1 LCVITFTH
9 YFYGMNISE
18 LYSAFLE
25 YQSVVTDTRK
35 INKGDIFFALKGP
48 NFNGNTYAA
57 KALEF
62 GASYC
67 VCDEKAEF
75 ESDKIIYV
83 TDVLNALQAL
93 AKHHREQFTIPF
105 IAITGSNGKTTTKEL
120 VYAVLSSH
128 FRAYTTQGNLNN
140 HIGVPLTILSIK
152 KDAEIAIIEMGA
164 NHQKEIESYCT
175 YTLPTHGLI
184 NNCGKA
190 HLEGFGGEAGV
201 RKGKGELY
209 DFITAN
215 NGTIFIN
222 TDYDYLA
229 EMSKHVQHKI
239 TYGSTNASVTGII
252 NADEHF
258 LEVKITAGANIDI
271 IKTQLA
277 GNYNLSN
284 VLSAVCIG
292 KTFGVPDE
300 KIKAAIQN
308 YVPSNSR
315 SQIMQKGSNTIL
327 LDAYNANP
335 SSMKAAIENFAKMSG
350 RNKIV
355 ILGAMMELGEH
366 SIAEHTAIIDLLQ
379 RYSWYKIIL
388 AGKDYTN
395 IPVNILH
402 FNTSDEVASWF
413 KNEQIENSTIL
424 IKGSRGM
431 AMEKVIA

>member
-1 LCVITFTH
+1 MTIT
-9 YFYGMNISE
+9 E
-18 LYSAFLE
+18 LYEIFL
-25 YQSVVTDTRK
+25 QHPSVETDTRK
-35 INKGDIFFALKGP
+35 IKIGDMFFALKGP
-48 NFNGNTYAA
+48 NFNGNMYAE
-57 KALEF
+57 KALEL

-67 VCDEKAEF
+67 VCDEKTAF
-75 ESDKIIYV
+75 VSDKIMYV
-83 TDVLNALQAL
+83 DDVLTTLQAL
-93 AKHHREQFTIPF
+93 AKYHREQFIIPF

-120 VYAVLSSH
+120 VYAVLNSH
-128 FRAYTTQGNLNN
+128 FKAYTTQGNLNN

-164 NHQKEIESYCT
+164 NHQKEIESYCA

-190 HLEGFGGEAGV
+190 HLEGFGGEEGV

-209 DFITAN
+209 DFIAAN
-215 NGTIFIN
+215 NGAIFIN
-222 TDYDYLA
+222 TDYDYLI
-229 EMSKHVQHKI
+229 EMSKYVQHKI
-239 TYGSTNASVTGII
+239 TYGTSNASVTGTIKE
-252 NADEHF
+252 DEHF
-258 LEVKITAGANIDI
+258 LEVSITGGANIGT

-300 KIKAAIQN
+300 KIKQAIEN

-315 SQIMQKGSNTIL
+315 SQIIEKGTNTIL

-350 RNKIV
+350 QNKIV

-366 SIAEHTAIIDLLQ
+366 SIEEHTVVVHLLQ
-379 RYSWYKIIL
+379 QYKWNKIIL

-395 IPVNILH
+395 LPENILH
-402 FNTSDEVASWF
+402 FNTSDEVARWF
-413 KNEQIENSTIL
+413 KNEGIENSTIL

-431 AMEKVIA
+431 AMEKAIA

>member
-1 LCVITFTH
+1 MMITDL
-9 YFYGMNISE
+9 YNI
-18 LYSAFLE
+18 FLQ
-25 YQSVVTDTRK
+25 YPSIVTDTRK
-35 INKGDIFFALKGP
+35 IKVGDIFFALKGP
-48 NFNGNTYAA
+48 NFNGNLYAQQ
-57 KALEF
+57 ALDL

-67 VCDEKAEF
+67 VCDEPTVANN
-75 ESDKIIYV
+75 DKIILV
-83 TDVLNALQAL
+83 DDVLLTLQKL
-93 AKHHREQFTIPF
+93 AKHHREQFNIPF

-120 VYAVLSSH
+120 VYAVLKSH
-128 FRAYTTQGNLNN
+128 FKTYTTPGNLNN
-140 HIGVPLTILSIK
+140 HIGVPLTILSIQ
-152 KDAEIAIIEMGA
+152 KDAEIAVIEMGA
-164 NHQKEIESYCT
+164 NHQKEIASYCA

-190 HLEGFGGEAGV
+190 HLEGFGGEEGV

-209 DFITAN
+209 DFIAAN
-215 NGTIFIN
+215 NGIIFIN
-222 TDYDYLA
+222 TDYGYLI

-239 TYGSTNASVTGII
+239 TYGTTNASVTGVIKE
-252 NADEHF
+252 DEHF
-258 LEVKITAGANIDI
+258 LEVSITNGADIDT

-300 KIKAAIQN
+300 KIKAAIES

-315 SQIMQKGSNTIL
+315 SQIIQKGSNTIL

-350 RNKIV
+350 QNKIV
-355 ILGAMMELGEH
+355 ILGGMMELGEQ
-366 SIAEHTAIIDLLQ
+366 SIAEHSAIIQLLQ
-379 RYSWYKIIL
+379 QYTWHKIIL
-388 AGKDYTN
+388 AGKDYTSL
-395 IPVNILH
+395 PENILH
-402 FNTSDEVASWF
+402 FNTSDEVAAWF

>member
-1 LCVITFTH
+1 MT
-9 YFYGMNISE
+9 ISA
-18 LYSAFLE
+18 LYKIFLQ
-25 YQSVVTDTRK
+25 YPSIVTDTRK
-35 INKGDIFFALKGP
+35 TKTGDIFFALKGP
-48 NFNGNTYAA
+48 NFNGNLYAQQ
-57 KALEF
+57 ALDL

-67 VCDEKAEF
+67 VCDEATINNK
-75 ESDKIIYV
+75 DKIILV
-83 TDVLNALQAL
+83 EDVLQTLQSL
-93 AKHHREQFTIPF
+93 AKHHREQFDIPF

-128 FRAYTTQGNLNN
+128 FKCYTTQGNLNN

-152 KDAEIAIIEMGA
+152 KDAEIAVIEMGA
-164 NHQKEIESYCT
+164 NHQKEIASYCA

-190 HLEGFGGEAGV
+190 HLEGFGGEEGV

-209 DFITAN
+209 DFIAAN

-222 TDYDYLA
+222 TDYDYLI
-229 EMSKHVQHKI
+229 EMSKHVHHKI
-239 TYGSTNASVTGII
+239 TYGTTNASVTGKIKE
-252 NADEHF
+252 DEHF
-258 LEVKITAGANIDI
+258 LEVSITGGININT

-284 VLSAVCIG
+284 VVSAVCIG
-292 KTFGVPDE
+292 KTFGVPDD
-300 KIKAAIQN
+300 KIKKAIEG
-308 YVPSNSR
+308 YTPSNSR
-315 SQIMQKGSNTIL
+315 SQIMQKGGNTIL

-350 RNKIV
+350 QNKIV

-366 SIAEHTAIIDLLQ
+366 SIAEHTAVVNLLQ
-379 RYSWYKIIL
+379 QYKWHKIIL

-395 IPVNILH
+395 LPENILH
-402 FNTSDEVASWF
+402 FNTSDEVAAWF
-413 KNEQIENSTIL
+413 RNEGIENSSIL

>member
-1 LCVITFTH
+1 MTISSL
-9 YFYGMNISE
+9 YNI
-18 LYSAFLE
+18 FLQ
-25 YQSVVTDTRK
+25 YPSVETDTRK
-35 INKGDIFFALKGP
+35 IKQNDIFFALKGP
-48 NFNGNTYAA
+48 NFNGNAFAKNALDMGAA
-57 KALEF
+57 
-62 GASYC
+62 YC
-67 VCDEKAEF
+67 VCDEKTDYEN
-75 ESDKIIYV
+75 DKIIYV
-83 TDVLNALQAL
+83 DDVLTTLQAL

-120 VYAVLSSH
+120 VYAVLNSH
-128 FRAYTTQGNLNN
+128 LKTYTTRGNLNN

-152 KDAEIAIIEMGA
+152 KDAEIAVIEMGA

-190 HLEGFGGEAGV
+190 HLEGFGGEEGV
-201 RKGKGELY
+201 KKGKGELY
-209 DFITAN
+209 DFIAAN

-222 TDYDYLA
+222 TDYDYLI

-239 TYGSTNASVTGII
+239 TYGTNNASVTGVIKE
-252 NADEHF
+252 DEHF
-258 LEVKITAGANIDI
+258 LEVSITNDADIDT

-292 KTFGVPDE
+292 KTFAVPDD
-300 KIKAAIQN
+300 KIKQAIEN
-308 YVPSNSR
+308 YTPSNSR
-315 SQIMQKGSNTIL
+315 SQILQKGSNTIL

-350 RNKIV
+350 QNKIV
-355 ILGAMMELGEH
+355 ILGGMMELGIQ
-366 SIAEHTAIIDLLQ
+366 SIAEHTAVIHLLQ
-379 RYSWYKIIL
+379 QYKWHKIIL

-395 IPVNILH
+395 LPENIMH
-402 FNTSDEVASWF
+402 FNNADEVAAWF
-413 KNEQIENSTIL
+413 KNEGIENSSIL
-424 IKGSRGM
+424 IKGSRSM

>member
-1 LCVITFTH
+1 MTTT
-9 YFYGMNISE
+9 E
-18 LYSAFLE
+18 LYTIFLQ
-25 YQSVVTDTRK
+25 YPSVQTDTRK
-35 INKGDIFFALKGP
+35 IKAGDIFFALKGP
-48 NFNGNTYAA
+48 NFNGNMYAE
-57 KALEF
+57 KALEL
-62 GASYC
+62 GAPYC
-67 VCDEKAEF
+67 VCDEKTAF

-83 TDVLNALQAL
+83 DDVLTTLQAL
-93 AKHHREQFTIPF
+93 AKHHREQFNTLPDGRQVPF

-120 VYAVLSSH
+120 VYAVLNSH
-128 FRAYTTQGNLNN
+128 FKAYTTQGNLNN

-152 KDAEIAIIEMGA
+152 KDAEIAVIEMGA
-164 NHQKEIESYCT
+164 NHQKEIESYCA

-190 HLEGFGGEAGV
+190 HLEGFGGEKGV

-209 DFITAN
+209 DFIATN

-222 TDYDYLA
+222 TDYDYLI

-239 TYGSTNASVTGII
+239 TYGTTNASVTGVIKE
-252 NADEHF
+252 DEHF
-258 LEVKITAGANIDI
+258 LEVSITGGANIDS

-292 KTFGVPDE
+292 KAFAVPDE
-300 KIKAAIQN
+300 KIKQAIEN

-315 SQIMQKGSNTIL
+315 SQIIQKGTNTIL

-335 SSMKAAIENFAKMSG
+335 SSMKAAIENFAKMIG
-350 RNKIV
+350 QNKIV
-355 ILGAMMELGEH
+355 ILGAMMELGDH
-366 SIAEHTAIIDLLQ
+366 SIAEHTGVVNLLQ
-379 RYSWYKIIL
+379 QYKWEKIIL

-395 IPVNILH
+395 LPENILH
-402 FNTSDEVASWF
+402 FNTSDEVAAWY
-413 KNEQIENSTIL
+413 KNEVIENSTIL

-431 AMEKVIA
+431 AMEKVVA